1 MKVLVT
7 GGTGFTG
14 KALTKRLLKEGF
26 EVIVLDNKEY
36 KDTLELK
43 ELGAKV
49 VIGSVTDKV
58 IVDKLM
64 DGVDI
69 VQHMAAAFREMGVP
83 ENYYH
88 QVNVDG
94 TRILLESALN
104 NNIKK
109 FIYCSTCGVH
119 GNIDEIPADEN
130 APIQPA
136 DYYQESKYEAEV
148 IVNEFQK
155 KGLKTVILRGTAT
168 YGPGDPGRFLMI
180 YKKVSKGNFPMFGSG
195 KTLYHPVF
203 INNLIDAHMIA
214 MDGEKGVGESYL
226 IADENYVEIEN
237 LVREVG
243 KSLDVAVK
251 VPHYPILPLIIAG
264 HFFEK
269 TFTPFGLK
277 PPIFPRRVDWFRQN
291 RAFNIDKAKRE
302 LGYQPKVSLSEGLKI
317 TADWYKKEGLI

>member
-14 KALTKRLLKEGF
+14 KALTKRLLKAGF

-49 VIGSVTDKV
+49 VIGSVTDKD

-291 RAFNIDKAKRE
+291 RAFNIDKARRE